1 VVEEEVMGTVPLVE
15 LIGVSCTTPVVGV
28 SCELV
33 LP

>member
-1 VVEEEVMGTVPLVE
+1 MVEEEVVGTVPLIE
-15 LIGVSCTTPVVGV
+15 LVGVSCTPPVVGV